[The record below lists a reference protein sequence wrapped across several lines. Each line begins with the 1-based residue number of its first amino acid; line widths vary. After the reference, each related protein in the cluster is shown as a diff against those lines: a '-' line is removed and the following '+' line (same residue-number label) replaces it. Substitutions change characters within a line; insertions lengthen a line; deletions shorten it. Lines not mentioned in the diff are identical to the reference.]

1 MKKFSLC
8 FTLLI
13 LMFSSFNAPA
23 AGPTNKATIK
33 VDNATIKVET
43 IFNGTF
49 KEVKNVQWYTTD
61 NTYSARF
68 TTNNVIQSITYDK
81 NGKFIRS
88 TRCFGE
94 ELLPANVLA
103 RIKEKYKD
111 KTIRLITEIVEGN
124 ELVYSLTIDDDINC
138 WIVAAGPSGYNEL
151 LTKFKKQQ

>member
-13 LMFSSFNAPA
+13 LIFSSFNAPA
-23 AGPTNKATIK
+23 AGPTNKAT
-33 VDNATIKVET
+33 NKVET
-43 IFNGTF
+43 IFNETF

-68 TTNNVIQSITYDK
+68 TTNNVIQIITYDK

-103 RIKEKYKD
+103 KIKETYKD